1 MEFKLLGTVEVSV
14 DGVPLPLGGPRQR
27 AVLADLALHVG
38 RAVTTSQLI
47 DDLWGERAPLSA
59 THTIE
64 TYVSRIRRIL
74 SAAERGSAVLVTTP
88 NGYMLDLKPEHVD
101 VCRFRDMARRGGDAL
116 ELGDA
121 TAAVALV
128 TSALELWRG
137 PALADIQDAAF
148 AQVTGKGL
156 QDERLLALEKLIE
169 ARLRL
174 GHHRDLVPEIETIIA
189 VSPYHECFHAQL
201 MLALYRSG
209 RQAEALAA
217 FRRARDLLTAELG
230 IEPSRDLRELERAI
244 LTQAQELEPRSGG
257 AVARA
262 LRPVTDRP
270 PAWSGFRPPRRLRVW
285 RWSAAAL
292 TIGLVVAV
300 GVAIVRSDQSHATQL
315 SDSVGEL
322 NAHGSDVAHRLAL
335 PDPPGAA
342 VAADG
347 AVWVTSPEGDAVY
360 RIDPETDA
368 ITQTISVGSG
378 PSAITVAD
386 KDIWVANTLDGT
398 VSRTNPAPAV
408 DRVVQKIKVGAEPT
422 GITAGGGVIWV
433 ADASASTLRG
443 INPVSGRVIATISL
457 ASPPFGVAYGG
468 GALWVTSP
476 ADDTLTRVDPRSR
489 QLGQPITV
497 GSGPTAVA
505 YGNGAVWVA
514 NGLDSTIS
522 RVNPRTDTVAA
533 ISAGD
538 GPDALAIVGGSVW
551 AANRLSSTLT
561 RIAPRGNYPAKTVP
575 VGGSPVAVTKVGN
588 RIWFVS
594 DAAGG
599 ARPSGGTLRVASS
612 IPPVSIDPA
621 LQYPMVGPQFSEAT
635 YDTLVTF
642 QKTGGSGGLLLVPD
656 LALAMPAVSEGG
668 TAYTFRLR
676 PGLRYSTGQPIR
688 AQDFR
693 YALERVLELNAQA
706 GSFLDGIV
714 GARACTPH
722 TRCNLSRG
730 VIVDDANRTVT
741 FHLDA
746 PDPYLLDKL
755 AFEFTAPVPPSVPAR
770 GVPGEPVPGAGPY
783 EVTRYIPHHKV
794 VFSRNPYFH
803 EWSRAAQPEGSP
815 DRIVWRFGTP
825 IRREGAE
832 IAAGRADWTNDPLP
846 DAQQLG
852 ARFPGRVHVNPA
864 PAIVFAAFNTRVAPF
879 DDSRVRRAFSL
890 AANRRRLVTLLGGEA
905 LARPT
910 CQMLPPGIPGY
921 RPYCPFT
928 ADASASGTWV
938 GPDVRR
944 AKGLVAASR
953 TKGMRVTV
961 WSDDQFTDPATGAF
975 IVSVLDELGYR
986 ASLHI
991 ASPSAL
997 QQAVKNSRRRI
1008 QATDGSWYFDY
1019 PSASD
1024 FFDVFF
1030 RCSASRLDDPA
1041 ATRNGSFFCDR
1052 AADRLMNYAGRE
1064 ASANPV
1070 AAARTW
1076 QAVDRD
1082 VTYAA
1087 PWVPLVNLNNVDF
1100 LSRRMTNYQYNPFF
1114 GVLLDQLR
1122 IRPKR

>member
-1 MEFKLLGTVEVSV
+1 MEFKLLGTIEVSA
-14 DGVPLPLGGPRQR
+14 DGVVVPLGGPKQR
-27 AVLADLALHVG
+27 AVLADLVLHAG
-38 RAVTTSQLI
+38 HAVTTAQLI
-47 DDLWGERAPLSA
+47 DDVWGDRVPRSA
-59 THTIE
+59 THTVE
-64 TYVSRIRRIL
+64 TYVSRIRQIL
-74 SAAERGSAVLVTTP
+74 VGRATLLTTP
-88 NGYMLDLKPEHVD
+88 SGYKLDVSPGDVD
-101 VCRFRDMARRGGDAL
+101 VHRFRDLVGQGGAALEHGDA
-116 ELGDA
+116 A
-121 TAAVALV
+121 KTVIFMA
-128 TSALELWRG
+128 SAIVLWRG
-137 PALADIQDAAF
+137 PALADVRDAPF
-148 AQVTGKGL
+148 ATLAAGGL
-156 QDERLLALEKLIE
+156 EDERLTAVEKLTE

-174 GHHRDLVPEIETIIA
+174 GQHRELVPELEA
-189 VSPYHECFHAQL
+189 LVAQSPYRESFHAQL

-217 FRRARDLLTAELG
+217 FRRARERLAGELG
-230 IEPSRDLRELERAI
+230 IEPGRELRALERAI
-244 LTQAQELEPRSGG
+244 LTQAHELEPRSGG
-257 AVARA
+257 AIERA
-262 LRPVTDRP
+262 LRPVSPRP
-270 PAWSGFRPPRRLRVW
+270 PPRSGLRPARRRRAW
-285 RWSAAAL
+285 RWSAAAM
-292 TIGLVVAV
+292 TIGLA
-300 GVAIVRSDQSHATQL
+300 AIGIAIMLSEQSHATQL
-315 SDSVGEL
+315 SNSVGEL
-322 NAHGSDVAHRLAL
+322 DAGGSHVAHRLAL
-335 PDPPGAA
+335 PQPPDAA
-342 VAADG
+342 VSAHG
-347 AVWVTSPEGDAVY
+347 AVWVTSPESDAVY

-368 ITQTISVGSG
+368 ITQTITVGSG
-378 PSAITVAD
+378 PSAITSAD
-386 KDIWVANTLDGT
+386 RDIWVANTLDGT
-398 VSRTNPAPAV
+398 VSRIDPASAV

-422 GITAGGGVIWV
+422 GITAGDGMIWV

-443 INPVSGRVIATISL
+443 ISPVSGRVTATISL

-476 ADDTLTRVDPRSR
+476 ADDTITRVDPRR
-489 QLGQPITV
+489 RRLGRPIAV

-505 YGNGAVWVA
+505 YGNGAIWVA
-514 NGLDSTIS
+514 NGLDSTVS
-522 RVNPRTDTVAA
+522 RVNPHTDTVEA

-538 GPDALAIVGGSVW
+538 GPDALAIAGGSVW

-561 RIAPRGNYPAKTVP
+561 RIAPRGNDPATTVP
-575 VGGSPVAVTKVGN
+575 VGGSPVALTKVGN

-594 DAAGG
+594 GATGG

-668 TAYTFRLR
+668 TVYAFRLR

-688 AQDFR
+688 AEDFR

-714 GARACTPH
+714 GARACTAH
-722 TRCNLSRG
+722 TRCNLTRG
-730 VIVDDANRTVT
+730 VVVDDANRTVT
-741 FHLDA
+741 FHLTA

-783 EVTRYIPHHKV
+783 EVTRYVPHHEV

-815 DRIVWRFGTP
+815 DRIVWSFGEP
-825 IRREGAE
+825 IRDEGEE
-832 IAAGRADWTNDPLP
+832 IAAGRADWTDDPLP
-846 DAQQLG
+846 DAEQLG
-852 ARFPGRVHVNPA
+852 ARFPSRVHVNPA

-879 DDSRVRRAFSL
+879 DDSRVRHAFSL

-928 ADASASGTWV
+928 ADASASGAWV
-938 GPDVRR
+938 GPNIRG
-944 AKGLVAASR
+944 AKGLVAASG

-1041 ATRNGSFFCDR
+1041 VTRNGSFFCDR

-1064 ASANPV
+1064 AASADPV

-1082 VTYAA
+1082 ITYAA
-1087 PWVPLVNLNNVDF
+1087 PWVPLVNPNNVDF
-1100 LSRRMTNYQYNPFF
+1100 LSRRVTNYQYNPFF
-1114 GVLLDQLR
+1114 GMLLDQLR

>member
-1 MEFKLLGTVEVSV
+1 M
-14 DGVPLPLGGPRQR
+14 
-27 AVLADLALHVG
+27 
-38 RAVTTSQLI
+38 
-47 DDLWGERAPLSA
+47 
-59 THTIE
+59 
-64 TYVSRIRRIL
+64 
-74 SAAERGSAVLVTTP
+74 LVTTP

-575 VGGSPVAVTKVGN
+575 VGGSPVAVTKVGEPDLV
-588 RIWFVS
+588 RVRR
-594 DAAGG
+594 GG
-599 ARPSGGTLRVASS
+599 RCPAFRRHVASREQH
-612 IPPVSIDPA
+612 PTGVDRPGTPD
-621 LQYPMVGPQFSEAT
+621 PMVGPQFSEAT

-693 YALERVLELNAQA
+693 YALERVLELE
-706 GSFLDGIV
+706 
-714 GARACTPH
+714 C
-722 TRCNLSRG
+722 
-730 VIVDDANRTVT
+730 
-741 FHLDA
+741 
-746 PDPYLLDKL
+746 
-755 AFEFTAPVPPSVPAR
+755 
-770 GVPGEPVPGAGPY
+770 
-783 EVTRYIPHHKV
+783 
-794 VFSRNPYFH
+794 
-803 EWSRAAQPEGSP
+803 
-815 DRIVWRFGTP
+815 
-825 IRREGAE
+825 
-832 IAAGRADWTNDPLP
+832 AGRL
-846 DAQQLG
+846 
-852 ARFPGRVHVNPA
+852 
-864 PAIVFAAFNTRVAPF
+864 
-879 DDSRVRRAFSL
+879 
-890 AANRRRLVTLLGGEA
+890 
-905 LARPT
+905 
-910 CQMLPPGIPGY
+910 IPGW
-921 RPYCPFT
+921 
-928 ADASASGTWV
+928 D
-938 GPDVRR
+938 RR
-944 AKGLVAASR
+944 
-953 TKGMRVTV
+953 
-961 WSDDQFTDPATGAF
+961 
-975 IVSVLDELGYR
+975 R
-986 ASLHI
+986 ASLHSPYALQPFAGSHRRRRQPHGDLPPRWHRTRI
-991 ASPSAL
+991 SSTSSPSS
-997 QQAVKNSRRRI
+997 SRRRCLRRC
-1008 QATDGSWYFDY
+1008 QPAVYLGSPCPEPVHTRSHAT
-1019 PSASD
+1019 
-1024 FFDVFF
+1024 
-1030 RCSASRLDDPA
+1030 SRTTRSSSR
-1041 ATRNGSFFCDR
+1041 ATRTSTNGR
-1052 AADRLMNYAGRE
+1052 ARPSPRGRPIGSCGGSGRPSDVKVQRSRRD
-1064 ASANPV
+1064 APTGQTTRFRTPNSSARGSPV
-1070 AAARTW
+1070 A
-1076 QAVDRD
+1076 
-1082 VTYAA
+1082 
-1087 PWVPLVNLNNVDF
+1087 F
-1100 LSRRMTNYQYNPFF
+1100 M
-1114 GVLLDQLR
+1114 
-1122 IRPKR
+1122 